1 MGTGLN
7 GIDQSQRIQRRIQDL
22 PKAEGGPAG
31 SRGRVFGEGLGGK
44 ALWWGLRG
52 QSPPEAERA
61 RGQSLLKL
69 KAFCPFSYKRGAKAK
84 DLNET
89 I

>member
-44 ALWWGLRG
+44 ALW
-52 QSPPEAERA
+52 
-61 RGQSLLKL
+61 
-69 KAFCPFSYKRGAKAK
+69 
-84 DLNET
+84 
-89 I
+89 